1 MSVLFDKTG
10 DLEAGSGWL
19 WAPGELGSSLLASPV
34 HLQIQ
39 RPVVKTSTEQ
49 LAQELEGLAQ
59 AQVRGK
65 QGPHWA
71 AGEMGDL
78 GGRRGWE
85 DVRAKAGD

>member
-1 MSVLFDKTG
+1 M
-10 DLEAGSGWL
+10 
-19 WAPGELGSSLLASPV
+19 WAPRELGSSLLASPV

-65 QGPHWA
+65 QGPP
-71 AGEMGDL
+71 L
-78 GGRRGWE
+78 GSRRNGGLGRQERVGGCEGKGRGLRTTTSE
-85 DVRAKAGD
+85 A